1 MIATLAP
8 ASWHRAPARGMVRR
22 PMQPFPP
29 PAADAVL
36 PAPGGGDFF
45 ASRPWFATVAAHA
58 LPPASTAEAHDA
70 EGVWLLLRRDGRRV
84 SSLTV
89 PYSQGWAPLAAPG
102 ADWHAAGRR
111 LGALWRGRPPGV
123 LDTMDPATPGL
134 AEFLHGLRAAGLVVL
149 RHDHAGHW
157 HQAWPQRLGWDAYL
171 ATRPSQLR
179 NTIRRR
185 LAQAARGLAPE
196 ILAQPG
202 AALEAGIAAFEAVRA
217 RSWKPAEPFPAFDA
231 ALMRAA
237 AAHGILRLGILR
249 RQEDGAPVAAQYW
262 ILDHGGRR
270 ALVPKLFHDEAAR
283 AESPGTILTAL
294 MIRDILA
301 AQDIRALDFGR
312 GDDDYKRMWVA
323 CRTQR
328 IGVVLADPRHPAG
341 ALAILRHAAGAL
353 RRRLRR
359 ADATLP

>member
-1 MIATLAP
+1 
-8 ASWHRAPARGMVRR
+8 MVRR

-58 LPPASTAEAHDA
+58 LPPASTAEARQEA
-70 EGVWLLLRRDGRRV
+70 GVWLMLRRDGRRLA
-84 SSLTV
+84 SLTV
-89 PYSQGWAPLAAPG
+89 PYSQGWAPLGAQG
-102 ADWHAAGRR
+102 ADWREAGRR
-111 LGALWRGRPPGV
+111 LGALWRGTPPGA
-123 LDTMDPATPGL
+123 LDTLDAATPGL
-134 AEFLHGLRAAGLVVL
+134 EDFLDGLRDAGLAAL

-157 HQAWPQRLGWDAYL
+157 HQAWPERLDWDSYL
-171 ATRPSQLR
+171 DARPSRLR

-185 LAQAARGLAPE
+185 LARAARGMVPE
-196 ILAQPG
+196 TVAAPG
-202 AALEAGIAAFEAVRA
+202 AALEAAIAAFEAVRA

-237 AAHGILRLGILR
+237 AAQGVLRLGILR
-249 RQEDGAPVAAQYW
+249 RRDDRAPVAAQYW

-301 AQDIRALDFGR
+301 EQDIRTLDFGR
-312 GDDDYKRMWVA
+312 GDDDYKRMWVER
-323 CRTQR
+323 RTQR
-328 IGVVLADPRHPAG
+328 IGVMLADPRHPAG

-359 ADATLP
+359 ADAAGA

>member
-1 MIATLAP
+1 MSASLAP
-8 ASWHRAPARGMVRR
+8 ASWHRAPARGMVQR

-58 LPPASTAEAHDA
+58 LPAGSTAEAQEEA
-70 EGVWLLLRRDGRRV
+70 GVWLMLRRDRRRV
-84 SSLTV
+84 GSLTV
-89 PYSQGWAPLAAPG
+89 PYSQGWAPLGAPG
-102 ADWHAAGRR
+102 ADWREAGRR
-111 LGALWRGRPPGV
+111 LGRLWRGRQPGV
-123 LDTMDPATPGL
+123 LDTLDPATPGL
-134 AEFLHGLRAAGLVVL
+134 DAFLDGLRAAGLATL

-157 HQAWPQRLGWDAYL
+157 HQAWAERLDWDAYL
-171 ATRPSQLR
+171 GARPSQLR

-185 LAQAARGLAPE
+185 LAQAARGLASE
-196 ILAQPG
+196 ILAAPG
-202 AALEAGIAAFEAVRA
+202 AALETGIAAFETVRA
-217 RSWKPAEPFPAFDA
+217 RSWKPTEPFPAFDA
-231 ALMRAA
+231 VLMRAA

-249 RQEDGAPVAAQYW
+249 RQDDGAPVAAQYW

-294 MIRDILA
+294 MIRHILA
-301 AQDIRALDFGR
+301 EQDIRALDFGR
-312 GDDDYKRMWVA
+312 GDDDYKRMWVD
-323 CRTQR
+323 RRMQR

-359 ADATLP
+359 ANATMP